1 MTTEFEA
8 LPEDVLRDSLIDFVD
23 LHFPPQHLARV
34 LKVELCLDKLA
45 DALNSLSV
53 DQLSQ
58 LVDNCHDPSFVL
70 AR

>member
-1 MTTEFEA
+1 MNNEFEA
-8 LPEDVLRDSLIDFVD
+8 LPEDVLRDSLIDFID
-23 LHFPPQHLARV
+23 LHFPPRHFARV
-34 LKVELCLDKLA
+34 LKMDLCLDKLA

-58 LVDNCHDPSFVL
+58 IVDNAHDPNFTL